1 MLSNSSCSRKG
12 TSSFK
17 WLKILVGRNV
27 GKDGEDRFSDFGSR
41 HGRTLSLALLIKP
54 VAR

>member
-1 MLSNSSCSRKG
+1 MLSSSSCSRKG

-17 WLKILVGRNV
+17 WLKILVGRDV
-27 GKDGEDRFSDFGSR
+27 GEDFDDRFSDFGSR
-41 HGRTLSLALLIKP
+41 HGRTLWLALLMKP